1 MPCAPQPAM
10 LGSDLTHQLVNTSY
24 GTHLCRDP
32 SHQQAD
38 TSSGA
43 PNPAAATLRPEA
55 CGDPP
60 RFKTMMLQGEPKP
73 NYHPGECVQYECR
86 LGFKPKLPALPRSAV
101 CQDNNTWSS
110 LQDACVGKSC
120 PNLGDPANG
129 QVNFVNGSV
138 LFGSQAHVSCN
149 PGFYLIGA
157 KVIYC
162 EISGDNVNWS
172 DNLPICEI
180 ILCAT
185 PGNITNGRFTQ
196 YKEVYRYSE
205 VVIYRCDP
213 SNGPDEYS
221 LIGETTLICVD
232 HNRWS
237 SDPPECKVVKCDY
250 PIVENGAIVSGF
262 RGKYYYNMQVVFQCH
277 DGFHLHGSSTIV
289 CGANGTWEPKLPK
302 CSAKVFGFDETRH
315 VCAFG
320 VTSAKSL
327 QTPHPEAVLRV
338 LFKSFLLPVVID
350 VRY

>member
-1 MPCAPQPAM
+1 M
-10 LGSDLTHQLVNTSY
+10 LLVV
-24 GTHLCRDP
+24 LVLLLP
-32 SHQQAD
+32 SV
-38 TSSGA
+38 S
-43 PNPAAATLRPEA
+43 EA

-73 NYHPGECVQYECR
+73 NYRPGECVQYECR

-101 CQDNNTWSS
+101 CQDNDTWSS

-196 YKEVYRYSE
+196 YKEVYQYSE
-205 VVIYRCDP
+205 VVIYRCNP
-213 SNGPDEYS
+213 SHGPDEYS

-302 CSAKVFGFDETRH
+302 CSAKERELHNNGRAAKVLICGNEMEDLWQGLLSSR
-315 VCAFG
+315 
-320 VTSAKSL
+320 SA
-327 QTPHPEAVLRV
+327 
-338 LFKSFLLPVVID
+338 
-350 VRY
+350 